1 MRIFSRAL
9 DAAEI
14 DQRAPRTASKGNGM
28 FQHRMCSGGCAVIL
42 VALIAAGCCSD
53 PWRVYPEHTAPD
65 RTCSTGSVAGYD
77 VYIWDC
83 LRGQHVVVAQWS
95 GEMSCRSPV
104 QEIRVRHAHAAREHA
119 GAYAGDVCGAA
130 LRPCLGS
137 LNTTC

>member
-104 QEIRVRHAHAAREHA
+104 QERSACGTLTPLESTLALTPAMCAAPRSGRA
-119 GAYAGDVCGAA
+119 WV
-130 LRPCLGS
+130 P
-137 LNTTC
+137 